1 MSPFLSGT
9 HRRAAIE
16 EPIIVTPRSLVTYV
30 SLLNLTLVE
39 VAAAIIQML
48 LFLHELMLEF
58 NLSLNPRFYEI
69 ETNSLR
75 SECVG
80 APLSQSPFYSW
91 IFRKTWQ
98 RCFLDYQEELFTLPN
113 MFCKQDSKCTLPL
126 LQNALSSKKKHWPRI
141 QYLSTFVPLKT
152 NTILVKVF
160 FEFQICMAFLLRW
173 SFSWGGRGGLEI
185 ERGSSLFSL
194 LLF

>member
-1 MSPFLSGT
+1 MEKLNQNGIPRCRARPRGANDGSNSIESSLCVFREPPKSISGSEMSPFLSGT

-16 EPIIVTPRSLVTYV
+16 EPIIVTPRSFVTYV

-69 ETNSLR
+69 ETNSLL

-91 IFRKTWQ
+91 IFRKT
-98 RCFLDYQEELFTLPN
+98 
-113 MFCKQDSKCTLPL
+113 
-126 LQNALSSKKKHWPRI
+126 
-141 QYLSTFVPLKT
+141 
-152 NTILVKVF
+152 
-160 FEFQICMAFLLRW
+160 
-173 SFSWGGRGGLEI
+173 
-185 ERGSSLFSL
+185 
-194 LLF
+194 